1 MKLCEN
7 IGRNGGRSI
16 DRLVDIQSFTSRA
29 HLMTITNSIS
39 EYTRGHRK
47 VDHLKQGANYR
58 I

>member
-7 IGRNGGRSI
+7 SGCNRGHSI

-39 EYTRGHRK
+39 EYTRGRRK
-47 VDHLKQGANYR
+47 VDHLKQGATYR